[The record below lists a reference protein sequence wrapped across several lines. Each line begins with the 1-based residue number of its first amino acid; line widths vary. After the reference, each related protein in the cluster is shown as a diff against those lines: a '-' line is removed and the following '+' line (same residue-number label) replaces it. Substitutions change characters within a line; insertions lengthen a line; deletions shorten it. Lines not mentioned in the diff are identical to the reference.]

1 MHCGAHGVV
10 VAAVPWARHD
20 ARCTRAFDDQ
30 TAWLTT
36 HSTRSTVSSLMRV
49 VWRTVGGIIS
59 RVAAEAETL
68 MDRCAGLREIGIDE
82 ISSRKGQ
89 NDLTVVVDHKRR
101 RLVWAAPGRDT
112 KTLSTFFDRL
122 GGAVRAHRTGE
133 RGRRRM
139 DRRGGRGLL
148 PQRHLVS

>member
-1 MHCGAHGVV
+1 MGVV
-10 VAAVPWARHD
+10 WG
-20 ARCTRAFDDQ
+20 
-30 TAWLTT
+30 
-36 HSTRSTVSSLMRV
+36 
-49 VWRTVGGIIS
+49 TVGGIIS

-122 GGAVRAHRTGE
+122 GGAERAHRTGE

-148 PQRHLVS
+148 PQRHLV